1 MVHKNFNI
9 VRVNV
14 GLVSLCFHKYPIRA
28 NSIVPIGLTLKL
40 TGYFA
45 THIQVR
51 RGGGGQSLNPPKNF
65 ETADN

>member
-14 GLVSLCFHKYPIRA
+14 RLVSLCFRKYAIRA

-40 TGYFA
+40 AGYFV
-45 THIQVR
+45 THIQAR
-51 RGGGGQSLNPPKNF
+51 RGRRSLNPPPKNF